1 MVPPSDPVAP
11 FLPTVARARD
21 EGLALPPGAPADER
35 RVAALVVLA
44 SIVRR
49 EGWTEVVDLSPAAAA
64 QLEPGDPPRPLS
76 FEPRAYR
83 RLVEDLGLAPCTGC
97 AGASGRARCP
107 RCGGR
112 ARPYACSCR
121 AGTVRCPSCMG
132 AGRVRRVRIRHL
144 QDRPLEMRE
153 LYAPPEMTFV
163 PSLFS
168 FESALERR
176 LGAAAPPEPLR
187 CHDLRPRAMST
198 AYRGGSDRTVEP
210 DFHGHR
216 FAGTIER
223 AVSGL
228 TALAAGGRLVAQ
240 AVRAYA
246 WPLLWLRY
254 GPDEPAR
261 DVVVYPD
268 LTGALRIFAG
278 VEGAATANHAQERT
292 RGARVPGVTR

>member
-1 MVPPSDPVAP
+1 MVPPSEPVARY
-11 FLPTVARARD
+11 LPTVERARA
-21 EGLALPPGAPADER
+21 EGLALPPGAPEEER

-49 EGWTEVVDLSPAAAA
+49 EGWTEVVDLSPEAAE

-76 FEPRAYR
+76 FEPRAHR
-83 RLVEDLGLAPCTGC
+83 RLAEDLGLRPCTGC

-107 RCGGR
+107 LCGGEPGR
-112 ARPYACSCR
+112 RACSCS
-121 AGTVRCPSCMG
+121 AGHVRCPSCMG
-132 AGRVRRVRIRHL
+132 AGRVRRVRVRHL
-144 QDRPLEMRE
+144 EDRPLEVRE

-163 PSLFS
+163 PALFS
-168 FESALERR
+168 FEGALERR
-176 LGAAAPPEPLR
+176 LGATEPPEPLR
-187 CHDLRPRAMST
+187 CHDLRPRARST
-198 AYRGGSDRTVEP
+198 AYRGGGDRVVEP

-254 GPDEPAR
+254 GPDEPTR

-268 LTGALRIFAG
+268 LTGALQAFVGDFFNRT
-278 VEGAATANHAQERT
+278 VSQTANRT
-292 RGARVPGVTR
+292 